1 MWCDGTRLGLVLRSG
16 WNGPVSTPPICGS
29 KPQRLKTGS
38 QHTSKQCRGRKSTQS
53 RIHLLWSPS
62 IDYFKLIVL
71 LAVCRVLCHLRRK
84 RGHRQHAAI
93 RPRWVP
99 CFCTRRTEQS
109 RVTWPYFQDFT
120 ACPAQELDLQQ
131 PKSIHAGSESLA
143 CPCLCHLSATSSCS
157 AGQSCRWNFHRHD
170 VESRTVPS

>member
-1 MWCDGTRLGLVLRSG
+1 MWYDGTRLGLVLRSG

-29 KPQRLKTGS
+29 KPQRLKTGG
-38 QHTSKQCRGRKSTQS
+38 QHTSKRCRGRKSTQS

-62 IDYFKLIVL
+62 IDHFKLIVS
-71 LAVCRVLCHLRRK
+71 LAVCRVLYRLRRK
-84 RGHRQHAAI
+84 RGHRQHTAI

-99 CFCTRRTEQS
+99 CFYTRRTEQS

-120 ACPAQELDLQQ
+120 ACPARDLSLQQ
-131 PKSIHAGSESLA
+131 PKSIHTGSKSLA
-143 CPCLCHLSATSSCS
+143 CPCLCDLSATSSCS
-157 AGQSCRWNFHRHD
+157 AGQSGRWNVHRHD